1 MHLLGIFRIKF
12 ALSQHSKTHLN
23 VEASEIGRLT
33 LLKSIS
39 RQVHRASFLE
49 ESSLLQVLA
58 KGHLYRIKS
67 LVLVDV
73 AIECIL
79 IEALLFDKLE
89 SLFEVTF
96 FRALRKFFQCFV
108 KVFQVEVYL
117 EFHIV
122 LRRA

>member
-12 ALSQHSKTHLN
+12 AFSQHSKTHLN

-39 RQVHRASFLE
+39 HQVHRASFLQ
-49 ESSLLQVLA
+49 ESSMFQVLA
-58 KGHLYRIKS
+58 KGHFYRIKS
-67 LVLVDV
+67 LVLADV

-79 IEALLFDKLE
+79 IKALLFDKLE

-96 FRALRKFFQCFV
+96 FWAFGKFFQCFV
-108 KVFQVEVYL
+108 KVFQIEVYL
-117 EFHIV
+117 KFHIV